1 MDQLGPGC
9 WCQNEVGFCDLS
21 GLLCV
26 LRLLRWC
33 SRFVVAMTTSRS
45 TNVSNPTPRPSTSSH
60 RTKTSNRTPRHSTA
74 PNQPSPSHRTPRLST
89 AQTQRNGNT
98 ESSVFHTHAT
108 NKSLLHLI
116 KTDYIGASAMD
127 PYVGLATPP
136 ALNGTRQLTY
146 AFHRNHFA
154 IVYSNAS
161 IQLGRILS
169 VHQPH
174 SPRVNLHLYGSIDT
188 GPWFQRVWQ
197 PISTINGDTVIGHAE
212 VSGSRPCIINIAKAD
227 VSFVFDNL
235 IANRLPSNVWA
246 ISMHFTRNG
255 QRRERLVCNTFIK
268 KNKNT
273 NKTIG
278 TDWANFYGK
287 NPRHDYN

>member
-1 MDQLGPGC
+1 MTCHIDSSLPTWPLTSPGSTQTSNPTPGP
-9 WCQNEVGFCDLS
+9 S
-21 GLLCV
+21 
-26 LRLLRWC
+26 
-33 SRFVVAMTTSRS
+33 TPSRS
-45 TNVSNPTPRPSTSSH
+45 TNDSNPTSGPSTSSR
-60 RTKTSNRTPRHSTA
+60 RTIASNRTPRHSTA
-74 PNQPSPSHRTPRLST
+74 PNQSSTSNRPPRPST
-89 AQTQRNGNT
+89 ARTQLKGNT
-98 ESSVFHTHAT
+98 ESRVFHTHAT

-136 ALNGTRQLTY
+136 ALNRTRQLTY

-197 PISTINGDTVIGHAE
+197 PLSTINGNTVIGHAE
-212 VSGSRPCIINIAKAD
+212 VSGSRPCIVNIAKAD

-235 IANRLPSNVWA
+235 IANRLPSNA
-246 ISMHFTRNG
+246 LGHINALHQKRTTKG
-255 QRRERLVCNTFIK
+255 ATGL
-268 KNKNT
+268 
-273 NKTIG
+273 
-278 TDWANFYGK
+278 
-287 NPRHDYN
+287 